1 MEYIMQTISIQI
13 QDNYVNDFMNYVDNH
28 SQNITIAK
36 DKNLEIDS
44 YFYDRRKKLHQIRN
58 DVKNGKMKLLTQE
71 ESDTE
76 IELFFQELE
85 NN

>member
-36 DKNLEIDS
+36 DKNLEIDP

>member
-1 MEYIMQTISIQI
+1 MQTISIQI
-13 QDNYVNDFMNYVDNH
+13 QDSYVNDFMNYVDNH

-36 DKNLEIDS
+36 DKNLEIDP